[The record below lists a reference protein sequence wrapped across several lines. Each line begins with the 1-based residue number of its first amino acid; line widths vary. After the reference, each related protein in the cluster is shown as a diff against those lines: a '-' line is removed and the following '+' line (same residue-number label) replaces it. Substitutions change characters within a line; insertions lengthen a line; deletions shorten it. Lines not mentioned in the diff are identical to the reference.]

1 MADDPRICEPG
12 GSGMLFPGSQ
22 AEHEW
27 HWALRA
33 VLYAAAL
40 VYLFYGVNIGADKFM
55 SSIEEITSK
64 KRAVVSKT
72 TGRIVTVQVWNDTV
86 ATLTLLALGSS
97 APEILLSIVEIMG
110 NGFKSGE
117 IGPSTIVGSAAF
129 NLFLIIGVCVSSIPS
144 TEVRRIKELGVF
156 WITAVS
162 SLLAYIWLVF
172 IVQVSSPDRI
182 EPWEALVTL
191 AMFPALVVVCYLS
204 DIGYWLSLKQLSLK
218 QPEQVAAPKPA
229 AALSLPSQVA
239 APHSALALPLP
250 PPAAPPP
257 PQAEAPRFGR
267 LQAPD
272 NNPFADAAG
281 QSPSP
286 FRTPE
291 PSELAEGCADAAP
304 FPLELCAGTLAFPED
319 SWEVCVGLEERT
331 IAIPVCRRGGT
342 AGAVSCKYRLEG
354 LTARAGRDF
363 VDAKGVLTFED
374 GVAQVEVCLRV
385 LPKTLGEHSDQF
397 QLVLEEPEG
406 GACFD
411 PDTDGGE
418 KRCVLTVSLRN
429 ENDALADE
437 NRTLRFHR
445 WVDGVCNKDAFR
457 EGTENWKEEI
467 SNVVFEVGDL
477 EEGQK
482 PTAKDYVLHAVALPW
497 RLFFALVVPPPQ
509 FLEGWIAFVMSLLAI
524 GALTAV
530 IIDFA
535 ELFGCVTDVQD
546 SITAITFVALGTSM
560 PDLFA
565 SITAAS
571 KEEFADASI
580 VNVTGSN
587 SVNVFLGIGLPWLM
601 GAVYWACAEE
611 KWAREFGDS
620 GFPVGS
626 FIVKG
631 GSDLSF
637 GVMVFIVAALLA
649 FFVLK
654 KRRDRC
660 GGELGGPYGL
670 KVASTALLACLW
682 VFYICLSIWK
692 VNAGDVGFWTQIAAI
707 AVGVAVLEHVLA
719 AVLFVL
725 HRRGHL
731 RKGLAPRGVE
741 LDVEGQSDAG
751 GAVGVPQKL
760 GQYSLEYASPSANE
774 GLGDWPTYALA
785 PEWAG
790 ELSGLRGAGAHHI
803 VACEP
808 RTLGMLEP
816 PVEPGERKGSRI
828 FRVALVVLFTQRLK
842 RGCHRG
848 AHAQMLAVDGAPL
861 RRSTSFESS
870 DVASADFATP
880 CASVRG
886 VEPMVVAEQE
896 QSRLAGLLGNH
907 CADLA
912 ALSVAA
918 VAAHRLASRHT

>member
-1 MADDPRICEPG
+1 MF
-12 GSGMLFPGSQ
+12 FPGTQ

-27 HWALRA
+27 SPVLRA

-72 TGRIVTVQVWNDTV
+72 TGRIVTVQTWNDTV

-97 APEILLSIVEIMG
+97 APEILLSIVEILRD
-110 NGFKSGE
+110 GFKSGE

-129 NLFLIIGVCVSSIPS
+129 NLFIIIGVCISSIPS

-162 SLLAYIWLVF
+162 SLLAYVWLVF
-172 IVQVSSPDRI
+172 IVQVSSPDRV

-204 DIGYWLSLKQLSLK
+204 DIGYLLSLKQLSLQ
-218 QPEQVAAPKPA
+218 QPEQEDVPNPASAPPMSQAAAPQ
-229 AALSLPSQVA
+229 L
-239 APHSALALPLP
+239 ALALPLP
-250 PPAAPPP
+250 PPAEPPP
-257 PQAEAPRFGR
+257 PQADMPRFG
-267 LQAPD
+267 LQAPG
-272 NNPFADAAG
+272 PFDDAAA
-281 QSPSP
+281 QDPSP

-291 PSELAEGCADAAP
+291 PSELLEGCGGVPRIA
-304 FPLELCAGTLAFPED
+304 LELRAGVLAFPQD
-319 SWEVCVGLEERT
+319 TWDVLVGLEERT
-331 IAIPVCRRGGT
+331 IAIPVCRHEGT
-342 AGAVSCKYRLEG
+342 AGVVSCSYRIEAR
-354 LTARAGRDF
+354 TARAGRDF
-363 VDAKGVLTFED
+363 VDARGALTFED
-374 GVAQVEVCLRV
+374 GVARAEVRVCV

-397 QLVLEEPEG
+397 QLILEEPKG
-406 GACFD
+406 GARFD
-411 PDTDGGE
+411 PATDGGE
-418 KRCVLTVSLRN
+418 KRCVLTVNLRN

-437 NRTLRFHR
+437 NRVLRFHR

-467 SNVVFEVGDL
+467 SNVIFEVGDL

-482 PTAKDYVLHAVALPW
+482 PSAADYVLHLVGLPW
-497 RLFFALVVPPPQ
+497 RLFFALVVPPLQ
-509 FLEGWIAFVMSLLAI
+509 YLEGWIAFVMSLLAI

-535 ELFGCVTDVQD
+535 ELFGCVTGVQD

-565 SITAAS
+565 SVTAAS

-601 GAVYWACAEE
+601 GALYWACAEE
-611 KWAREFGDS
+611 EWNREFGDS

-649 FFVLK
+649 VFVLQ

-682 VFYICLSIWK
+682 VFYIALSIWK
-692 VNAGDVGFWTQIAAI
+692 VNVGDVSFWDQLAAL

-719 AVLFVL
+719 AVFYVL

-731 RKGLAPRGVE
+731 RRGPASRGVQ
-741 LDVEGQSDAG
+741 LDDVEGQFDEG
-751 GAVGVPQKL
+751 GAGVPQKF
-760 GQYSLEYASPSANE
+760 GQCSLEYVSPSVKRDTR
-774 GLGDWPTYALA
+774 DWPLFATAA
-785 PEWAG
+785 PQWAS
-790 ELSGLRGAGAHHI
+790 ELSGLRGAGAQQI

-808 RTLGMLEP
+808 RTLGMLQA
-816 PVEPGERKGSRI
+816 PGESKISHFSG
-828 FRVALVVLFTQRLK
+828 VAWVVLATNRFK
-842 RGCHRG
+842 RGGRRG
-848 AHAQMLAVDGAPL
+848 AHAERLHMLADGFVPL
-861 RRSTSFESS
+861 PRPSVSEAS
-870 DVASADFATP
+870 DAASADFATP

-886 VEPMVVAEQE
+886 ADAEQE
-896 QSRLAGLLGNH
+896 QSPPPRLAGLFGNH
-907 CADLA
+907 CADLV
-912 ALSVAA
+912 ALSAA
-918 VAAHRLASRHT
+918 GLAAHRLAARHT